1 MLCTSFLNLLEK
13 HMSSQQILRLSKL
26 SLITSL
32 VLSGH
37 ALAQET
43 TTNTDDSLEKIA
55 VYGQH
60 HKNYITE
67 DAQSATKL
75 GLTIKE
81 TPQSISVVSRALMD
95 DFSLDDINSVLE
107 STPGVTVEQIETDR
121 TYFKARGFEITNFQV
136 DGLGIPQSSGSIQGT
151 LDTSIYDRVEIVRG
165 ANGLMTGAGNPSATV
180 NMVLKK
186 PTYIT
191 QAHASASYGSWNNK
205 RLEVDVS
212 TPINDDHAVRAVFTK
227 QKAESYLDRYETDKT
242 IAYLAYEGKLTDD
255 TTLSINYVN
264 QQKDADSPLWG
275 ALPLYYTDGTAT
287 NYDASTSTA
296 SDWSYWDNSAE
307 QVYVTLEQN
316 LSATWVATARYAHIE
331 NEQDSELFYVYGT
344 PDSETGLGLT
354 GYASR
359 YDYEDKHDLFD
370 LYASGKFDLFGQEHD
385 LSFGVSQAKMDY
397 NEQSLFDYSTGNGF
411 PAMPSLDTWDGV
423 APEATLVDALSGSDI
438 KNKQQSAYISTRIK
452 LGEPLSVLAGVRYTD
467 WETSGSAYG
476 VEQTR
481 NDSEVIP
488 YVGAVY
494 DFNESLSAYAS
505 YTETFVPQKE
515 LDINNEQL
523 APITGKSSEIGLK
536 AQLLDDQVFVTFAYF
551 DAKQEGLAV
560 EIANT
565 APNSRYYAADGIN
578 SDGFEIELSGKVTDD
593 LSASISF
600 SNLSIEGDD
609 LVEDYT
615 PENQLK
621 LAATYQVP
629 FVEGLTFGANYRWQD
644 STARDQYNEN
654 VEPRVYVTTT
664 NQDAYGIL
672 DLMANYKITEN
683 VGVTFN
689 VNNTTDEKYL
699 HSLYWAQGYYGAPRN
714 YALSVNWQL

>member
-1 MLCTSFLNLLEK
+1 
-13 HMSSQQILRLSKL
+13 MSSQQILRLSKL

-37 ALAQET
+37 AFAQET

-331 NEQDSELFYVYGT
+331 NEQDSELFYVFGT

-397 NEQSLFDYSTGNGF
+397 NEQSLFDYTTGNGF

>member
-37 ALAQET
+37 AFAQET

-331 NEQDSELFYVYGT
+331 NEQDSELFYVFGT

-397 NEQSLFDYSTGNGF
+397 NEQSLFDYTTGNGF

-600 SNLSIEGDD
+600 SNLSIDGDD